1 MSYRNKILQTTKVVL
16 ENESI
21 KIIGWFI
28 DNKMQANPD
37 KFQAIVLGK
46 LGFENCKSLN
56 ICGSTIQCEETVK
69 LLGVTFDYML
79 NFEAHIA
86 NICKKAARQINVLL
100 RLSNVLN
107 QETKILIYKSFIYS
121 NFNYCHLVWHFCSK
135 ASTDKLEKLQFRAV
149 RLVFNDFTS
158 SYDDD
163 LLTKANMPTLHISRI
178 RTMALEAF
186 KILYKMSP
194 KYLHDLIS
202 FKNTNY
208 SFRYEN
214 LVDVPSVRTSR
225 YGKATFRFEAAQLW
239 NSLPNYIRATGEF
252 GEFVRLI
259 RTWGGT
265 QCKCS
270 LCRFSL

>member
-1 MSYRNKILQTTKVVL
+1 
-16 ENESI
+16 
-21 KIIGWFI
+21 
-28 DNKMQANPD
+28 
-37 KFQAIVLGK
+37 
-46 LGFENCKSLN
+46 
-56 ICGSTIQCEETVK
+56 
-69 LLGVTFDYML
+69 
-79 NFEAHIA
+79 
-86 NICKKAARQINVLL
+86 
-100 RLSNVLN
+100 
-107 QETKILIYKSFIYS
+107 
-121 NFNYCHLVWHFCSK
+121 
-135 ASTDKLEKLQFRAV
+135 
-149 RLVFNDFTS
+149 
-158 SYDDD
+158 
-163 LLTKANMPTLHISRI
+163 MPTLHISRI
-178 RTMALEAF
+178 RTVAIEAF

-239 NSLPNYIRATGEF
+239 NSFPNYIRATGEF

-270 LCRFSL
+270 ICRFSL